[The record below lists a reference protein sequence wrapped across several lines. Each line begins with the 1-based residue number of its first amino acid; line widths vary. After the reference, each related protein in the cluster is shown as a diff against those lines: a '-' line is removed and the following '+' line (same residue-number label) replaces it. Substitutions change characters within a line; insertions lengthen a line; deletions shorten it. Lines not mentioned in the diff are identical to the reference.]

1 MATVASKLMT
11 ADEFFDWVHTPEN
24 DGRFFELER
33 GEVIEMPPPGKLHG
47 FVCANISCIHW
58 IYARQRKKGY
68 VCSNDT
74 GVIVERDPDTVRGV
88 DVTFYEDAKTAADM
102 EQKYAADP
110 PVLAVE
116 VVSPNDR
123 TNRTLRRVA
132 ELLKIGVREVWVID
146 PQARDVSICRT
157 GRNPEILS
165 FDKELV
171 TTEILPGFRGRVSEF
186 FAAPGAI

>member
-1 MATVASKLMT
+1 MS
-11 ADEFFDWVHTPEN
+11 ADEFFDWVHIPEN

-33 GEVIEMPPPGKLHG
+33 GEVVETPPPGKLHG
-47 FVCANISCIHW
+47 FVCANIACILW

-68 VCSNDT
+68 VCTNDT

-88 DVTFYEDAKTAADM
+88 DVTFYEDGRTADDM
-102 EQKYAADP
+102 ERKYAADP

-123 TNRTLRRVA
+123 TNRMLRRVT

-157 GRNPEILS
+157 GRDPEILG
-165 FDKELV
+165 FEKELV
-171 TTEILPGFRGRVSEF
+171 TTEILPGFRCLISEF

>member
-47 FVCANISCIHW
+47 FVCANISCLLW

-74 GVIVERDPDTVRGV
+74 GVIVEQDPDTVRGI
-88 DVTFYEDAKTAADM
+88 DVTYYEDAKTAADM
-102 EQKYAADP
+102 ERKYAAEP

-116 VVSPNDR
+116 VVSPSDR
-123 TNRTLRRVA
+123 TNRTLRRVT
-132 ELLKIGVREVWVID
+132 ELLKRGVQQVWVID
-146 PQARDVSICRT
+146 PQARDVSIF
-157 GRNPEILS
+157 GRGRDPEILE
-165 FDKELV
+165 FDQELV
-171 TTEILPGFRGRVSEF
+171 ATEILPGFHCRVSELF
-186 FAAPGAI
+186 EIPGAS